1 MKRVVVALGGNA
13 ILESDPTAAAQQKI
27 VQETAEILADLMTAE
42 MELVIVHGNGPQ
54 VGNLMLQQAGTDS
67 VENPAM
73 PLDTCVAMTEGSI
86 GYWLVNELT
95 NAFEKRKINRQVTAI
110 MTQVEV
116 ASDDIGFAHPSKPI
130 GPFLSEAQA
139 KERMDNT
146 GSLYIEDAGR
156 GFRKVV
162 PSPKPLRI
170 KESETI
176 RLLLE
181 NGVVTV
187 AGGGGGI
194 PVVRSETGLQ
204 GIEAVID
211 KDLSAEKLAELIE
224 ADTLLILTGVANV
237 FVNYNQPNQQA
248 LETVSIAEIKRYIE
262 EEQFPPGSMLPKIEA
277 AIQFVT
283 KNPANKAII
292 TSLENVKNSS
302 GQLNGTIIVQQH
314 QVTTEKILVSER

>member
-27 VQETAEILADLMTAE
+27 VQETAESLASLLTDE

-54 VGNLMLQQAGTDS
+54 VGNLMLQQAAADS

-86 GYWLVNELT
+86 GYWLVNALT
-95 NAFEKRKINRQVTAI
+95 NALEKRKITREVAAVV
-110 MTQVEV
+110 TQVEV
-116 ASDDIGFAHPSKPI
+116 SQDDEGFAHPSKPI
-130 GPFLSEAQA
+130 GPFLSESKAQ
-139 KERMDNT
+139 ELMEMT
-146 GSLYIEDAGR
+146 GASYMEDAGR

-162 PSPKPLRI
+162 PSPRPIAI
-170 KESETI
+170 KESKTI

-194 PVVRSETGLQ
+194 PVVQSGDGLQ

-211 KDLSAEKLAELIE
+211 KDLTAEKLAELIE
-224 ADTLLILTGVANV
+224 ADTLIILTGVTNV
-237 FVNYNQPNQQA
+237 FVHYNQPNQKA
-248 LETVSIAEIKRYIE
+248 LETVSISEIEHYIKE
-262 EEQFPPGSMLPKIEA
+262 GQFASGSMLPKVEA
-277 AIQFVT
+277 AVQFA
-283 KNPANKAII
+283 KRRPINKAVI
-292 TSLENVKNSS
+292 TSLENLKNL
-302 GQLNGTIIVQQH
+302 GKGELGTVVVQKEQVLNP
-314 QVTTEKILVSER
+314 